1 MEQHIYHPFDVRMT
15 EDEEIIAIVEP
26 DSYIQEMIENDKTCW
41 EVDVDVD
48 YDEEEHEPYLMVT
61 LLKDN
66 GQIFMAFPYGEAWDA
81 LSEKGV
87 ITVALLTQFDLD
99 HGNVHDAITIS
110 IELDPFLKGYI
121 AGAERMWEAVSEEVE
136 GEHEE

>member
-61 LLKDN
+61 LLR
-66 GQIFMAFPYGEAWDA
+66 ITARYLW
-81 LSEKGV
+81 LSLTEK
-87 ITVALLTQFDLD
+87 
-99 HGNVHDAITIS
+99 HGTHSLRKV
-110 IELDPFLKGYI
+110 
-121 AGAERMWEAVSEEVE
+121 
-136 GEHEE
+136 

>member
-1 MEQHIYHPFDVRMT
+1 
-15 EDEEIIAIVEP
+15 
-26 DSYIQEMIENDKTCW
+26 
-41 EVDVDVD
+41 
-48 YDEEEHEPYLMVT
+48 
-61 LLKDN
+61 
-66 GQIFMAFPYGEAWDA
+66 MAFPYGEAWDA